1 MGGEKRGG
9 SLSVS
14 AESRQAAEGRVEG
27 RKNWSLEDSQ
37 SSPVSE
43 HQSRGQR
50 PGVARLVRPKA
61 EV

>member
-1 MGGEKRGG
+1 MGGDNHRG

-14 AESRQAAEGRVEG
+14 AESWQAVEGRVEG

-37 SSPVSE
+37 SSPISE
-43 HQSRGQR
+43 HQSRVQR
-50 PGVARLVRPKA
+50 TGMARLVRPKA